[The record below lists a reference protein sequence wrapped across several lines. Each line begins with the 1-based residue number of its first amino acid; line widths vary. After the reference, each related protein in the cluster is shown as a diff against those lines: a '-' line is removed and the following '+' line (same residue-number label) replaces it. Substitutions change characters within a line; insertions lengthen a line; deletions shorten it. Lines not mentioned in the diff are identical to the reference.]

1 MDYLKKQNESHKI
14 GDVLSPVFFPV
25 QGLSSS
31 QDDCGNAHIVDEKL
45 HLSPERVWLARWPQ
59 DNDTEGNSPTPVL
72 FERLCYLLL
81 TSSLPEVTT
90 LGRDGAEI
98 QIQSGLSCAK
108 PTHLSIRFFFQL
120 DLNTG
125 PAFFFL
131 RIMESLLLISFDQL
145 QAYVSWSKQA
155 LICRLNSY
163 LMKKSFSQRSNKV
176 CKEIALLKRTFNLH
190 CQIAHWSF

>member
-14 GDVLSPVFFPV
+14 GDVLSTLFLPV

-31 QDDCGNAHIVDEKL
+31 QDDCRNAHIVDEKL
-45 HLSPERVWLARWPQ
+45 HLSPERVWLALWPQ
-59 DNDTEGNSPTPVL
+59 DNDTGGQQSNTSTIWKTLLFTSDFKLAWGHNTRKRWSWDSNPV
-72 FERLCYLLL
+72 RSQLCQAH
-81 TSSLPEVTT
+81 TSLYPVFLPAWVKYW
-90 LGRDGAEI
+90 ACI
-98 QIQSGLSCAK
+98 
-108 PTHLSIRFFFQL
+108 
-120 DLNTG
+120 
-125 PAFFFL
+125 FFL

-190 CQIAHWSF
+190 CQIAHWFF